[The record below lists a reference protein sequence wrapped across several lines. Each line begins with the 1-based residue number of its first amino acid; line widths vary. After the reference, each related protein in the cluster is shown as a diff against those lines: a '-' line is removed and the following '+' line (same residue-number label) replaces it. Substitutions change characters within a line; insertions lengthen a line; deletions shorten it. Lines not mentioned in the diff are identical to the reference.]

1 MGFADKMLQCAQC
14 GSQFIFTVDEQR
26 RLAESGREVVEP
38 RYCPVC
44 RIEEEVSPRKI
55 GRVKWFSERKGY
67 GFIVQEDGDEV
78 FVHFT
83 GIEGQGYRT
92 LQEGQR
98 VEFEVEQTAKGPQA
112 VHVIRLPES
121 AEGGWRV

>member
-26 RLAESGREVVEP
+26 RLAKSGREVVEP
-38 RYCPVC
+38 TYCPVC
-44 RIEEEVSPRKI
+44 RTEEQISMRKI
-55 GRVKWFSERKGY
+55 GRVKWFNERKGF

-83 GIEGQGYRT
+83 GIEGEGYRT
-92 LQEGQR
+92 LYEGQQ
-98 VEFEVEQTAKGPQA
+98 VEFEVEQTGKGPQA
-112 VHVIRLPES
+112 VHVIRLSETE
-121 AEGGWRV
+121 EGGGRV